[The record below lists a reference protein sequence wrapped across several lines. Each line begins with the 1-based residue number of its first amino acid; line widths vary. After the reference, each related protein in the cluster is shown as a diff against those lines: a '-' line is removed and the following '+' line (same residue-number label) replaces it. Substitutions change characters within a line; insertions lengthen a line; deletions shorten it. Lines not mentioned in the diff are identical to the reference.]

1 MKFLTDHFLG
11 TMVNFAVVL
20 LLGILGSLIKRG
32 LPKRITDAV
41 MVAVGACV
49 VYIGIDGMLEAAP
62 AVSEECVLSAGLFKA
77 LVMIL
82 SMAVGTLIGELIDID
97 KWIKRLG
104 DYLASRIR
112 SADSG
117 ENFSAGF
124 VSCSLLFCIGAMTI
138 NGAIAD
144 AQGDPSL
151 LLAKSVLDGISVL
164 IMSGTMGIGCA
175 FSAFFILVYQGGL
188 TLAAFGLV
196 GVLSASTLTYMS
208 VTGSL
213 VIMLLGTNVMG
224 ITRVKTANMI
234 PALFLPIAFEAL
246 LKLIFG

>member
-1 MKFLTDHFLG
+1 
-11 TMVNFAVVL
+11 
-20 LLGILGSLIKRG
+20 
-32 LPKRITDAV
+32 
-41 MVAVGACV
+41 
-49 VYIGIDGMLEAAP
+49 
-62 AVSEECVLSAGLFKA
+62 
-77 LVMIL
+77 
-82 SMAVGTLIGELIDID
+82 
-97 KWIKRLG
+97 
-104 DYLASRIR
+104 
-112 SADSG
+112 
-117 ENFSAGF
+117 
-124 VSCSLLFCIGAMTI
+124 MTI